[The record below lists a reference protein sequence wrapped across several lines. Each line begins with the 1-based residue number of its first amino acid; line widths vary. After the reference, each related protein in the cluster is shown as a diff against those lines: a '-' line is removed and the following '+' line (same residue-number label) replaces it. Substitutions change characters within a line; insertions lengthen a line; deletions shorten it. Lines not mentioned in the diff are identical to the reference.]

1 MGMKNGNSGNKNES
15 EEIMNKNYVQVDRKL
30 R

>member
-15 EEIMNKNYVQVDRKL
+15 EESMNKNYVQVDRKL